1 MLKTIAALVAIC
13 GVGAGTAY
21 AAERQPQPQSG
32 PARLSDGELDQVKGG
47 ELLSLGVLA
56 PVNLSVGAITVQV
69 PVNAAAVIQA
79 NVGGNGAFQGLA
91 VGTQNNFYFPPLAI
105 PGG

>member
-1 MLKTIAALVAIC
+1 MLKTIAALVAAC
-13 GVGAGTAY
+13 GLGAIPAH
-21 AAERQPQPQSG
+21 AAERQQPQSG
-32 PARLSDGELDQVKGG
+32 PATLSDGELDQVQGG

-56 PVNLSVGAITVQV
+56 PINLQLGAITVNV
-69 PVNAAAVIQA
+69 PVNAAAVLQA
-79 NVGGNGAFQGLA
+79 NIGGNGAFQGLA

>member
-1 MLKTIAALVAIC
+1 MLKTIAALVAVC
-13 GVGAGTAY
+13 GLGAVPAY
-21 AAERQPQPQSG
+21 ATERQQPQSG

-56 PVNLSVGAITVQV
+56 PINLQLGAITVNV
-69 PVNAAAVIQA
+69 PVNAAAVVQA
-79 NVGGNGAFQGLA
+79 NLGGTGSFQGLA
-91 VGTQNNFYFPPLAI
+91 LGTQNNFYFPPLAI

>member
-1 MLKTIAALVAIC
+1 MLKIIAALVAVC
-13 GVGAGTAY
+13 GATAVPAF
-21 AAERQPQPQSG
+21 AAERQQPQQSG
-32 PARLSDGELDQVKGG
+32 PARLSDSQLDQVKGG
-47 ELLSLGVLA
+47 ELLSIGVIA
-56 PVNLSVGAITVQV
+56 PVNLQLPALTVNL

-79 NVGGNGAFQGLA
+79 NVGGSGAFQGLA

>member
-1 MLKTIAALVAIC
+1 MLKTIAALVALC
-13 GVGAGTAY
+13 GVAAAPAF
-21 AAERQPQPQSG
+21 AAERQQPQSG

-56 PVNLSVGAITVQV
+56 PIDLQVGAITVNV

-79 NVGGNGAFQGLA
+79 NVGGTGAFQGLA
-91 VGTQNNFYFPPLAI
+91 LGTQNNFYFPPLAI
-105 PGG
+105 PGH

>member
-1 MLKTIAALVAIC
+1 MLKTIAALVAVC
-13 GVGAGTAY
+13 GLGAIPAY
-21 AAERQPQPQSG
+21 AAERQQPQSG

-56 PVNLSVGAITVQV
+56 PINLQLGAITVNV
-69 PVNAAAVIQA
+69 PVNAAAVVQA
-79 NVGGNGAFQGLA
+79 NIGGSGAFQGLA

>member
-1 MLKTIAALVAIC
+1 MLKTIAALV
-13 GVGAGTAY
+13 VVFGASAVPAY
-21 AAERQPQPQSG
+21 AAEQQQPQSG

-47 ELLSLGVLA
+47 ELLSLGVFA
-56 PVNLSVGAITVQV
+56 PVNLQLPALTVNL

-91 VGTQNNFYFPPLAI
+91 VGTQNNYYFPPIVI

>member
-13 GVGAGTAY
+13 GASAVPAF
-21 AAERQPQPQSG
+21 AAERQQPQSG
-32 PARLSDGELDQVKGG
+32 PSRLSDGELDQVKGG
-47 ELLSLGVLA
+47 ELLSLGVIA
-56 PVNLSVGAITVQV
+56 PINLQLPALTVNV